1 MFQVSDVVQLNA
13 GERVQTLVRV
23 HSAYLWG
30 KLVVAGLLVIIPFFF
45 LFSLLR
51 SGAIGIIVFVVCT
64 GVGIVLALRS
74 FFLWDA
80 QVLILTDQRVVY
92 VIQRSLWHRLV
103 SEAALD
109 TIRDLQW
116 EQANMI
122 ERVLHCGTVRIKT
135 GASSVPDMTVPQIPG
150 PEELV
155 RAIKSLREHG
165 NGKIVQAHPV
175 KEVTPEISLDER
187 REHIHAWVSDAN
199 TEILKKLEHLMRE
212 DRSHRQKR

>member
-13 GERVQTLVRV
+13 GEKVQTLVRV

-30 KLVVAGLLVIIPFFF
+30 KLTVAGLLVIIPFFF

-51 SGAIGIIVFVVCT
+51 AGAIGIVVFAACT

-116 EQANMI
+116 EQANMV
-122 ERVLHCGTVRIKT
+122 ERLLHCGTVRIKT
-135 GASSVPDMTVPQIPG
+135 GASSVPDMTVPRIPG

-155 RAIKSLREHG
+155 RAIKSLREQG
-165 NGKIVQAHPV
+165 GGKGSHHPT
-175 KEVTPEISLDER
+175 KEVAPEVSLDER
-187 REHIHAWVSDAN
+187 REHVHAWVSEAN
-199 TEILKKLEHLMRE
+199 AETLKKLEQLMHE
-212 DRSHRQKR
+212 DRSHHQKT